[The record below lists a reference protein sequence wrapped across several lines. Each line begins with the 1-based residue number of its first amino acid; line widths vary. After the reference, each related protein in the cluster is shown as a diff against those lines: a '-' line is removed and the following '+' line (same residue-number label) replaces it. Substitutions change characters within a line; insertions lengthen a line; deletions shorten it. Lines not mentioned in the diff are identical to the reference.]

1 MEVVG
6 EEGVIEE
13 VEHVNSFL
21 GRFRGLMFRE
31 EGRILMEFPVRD
43 KPGIWMPFMNFSIDV
58 AFIDDEK
65 KVVDLFKDVPPVSL
79 SPSTWK
85 IYRPETMCRYVLEVE
100 SGLLEE
106 KGVEKGSEIGLKFF

>member
-1 MEVVG
+1 MVRVVG
-6 EEGVIEE
+6 DEGTIEDI
-13 VEHVNSFL
+13 EHVESFL

-31 EGRILMEFPVRD
+31 EGRILMEFPVRE
-43 KPGIWMPFMNFSIDV
+43 KQGIWMPFMKFSIDV

-65 KVVDLFKDVPPVSL
+65 KVVDVFRNIPPISI

-85 IYRPETMCRYVLEVE
+85 IYRPERMCRYVLEVE

-106 KGVEKGSEIGLKFF
+106 KGIERGSELKFD